1 MGRVENYFYF
11 LCIYLLL
18 KLFCLVVPEI
28 ITFSKLLLVLLC
40 FPLVFPQNISFHIF
54 DQFLTSFLA
63 SLRISQ
69 STLSRLGLNFLNK
82 LTFNFSA
89 ISRSNHLL
97 LVSFILAFLKGVTL
111 LTTAISF
118 SLYALFTLWHLS
130 QCVQYGN

>member
-28 ITFSKLLLVLLC
+28 ITFSKLLLVLLY
-40 FPLVFPQNISFHIF
+40 FPLVFPQNISFLIF
-54 DQFLTSFLA
+54 DPFLTSFLA

-69 STLSRLGLNFLNK
+69 STLSRLGLNFLKK
-82 LTFNFSA
+82 LTLTINFSA
-89 ISRSNHLL
+89 ISSSNHLL

-118 SLYALFTLWHLS
+118 LLYALFTL
-130 QCVQYGN
+130 